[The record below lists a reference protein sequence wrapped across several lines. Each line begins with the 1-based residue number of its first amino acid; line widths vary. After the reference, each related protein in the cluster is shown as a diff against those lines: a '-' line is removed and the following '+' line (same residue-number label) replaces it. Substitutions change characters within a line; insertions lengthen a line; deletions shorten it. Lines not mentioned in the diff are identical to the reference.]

1 MSLLEGIPAYT
12 GVSTRAEAL
21 GLPPTDICCTQAPGC
36 GTPLSSLH
44 GYSSHV
50 QKLWDVS
57 VGASRV
63 LTYDRADSV
72 RHFHRLLPPGS
83 ITARSNY
90 EGGALW
96 RLYQI
101 IIPSLTQQVILE
113 AILPPDLTSPRHAQW
128 FNFTLKNLPVGVPCT
143 IFISGHAK
151 SDSMFKRGMLPL
163 IYTHPAGSFAPD
175 TPTGPTTPKPTL
187 QLPQALCEASA
198 PVDRWARLDV
208 ANIRAAEACS
218 VELPPPSEP
227 LTFRPATASP
237 TCLSIM
243 APDLLYRAAY
253 FPANAPDV
261 DNVPRRHV
269 LAFTLLPA
277 QPTLTLAMCW
287 PAAYTALA
295 AGLQRLVRQPQ
306 LYPFLKMEVLTRTL
320 AGNAVHLLTIAEHSA
335 HGGRRAHRP
344 VIALTARVH
353 PGETNAS
360 WLLRGALAELL
371 GNSAAARF
379 MRRHFTVRV
388 VPCLNPDGVVN
399 GSYRT
404 NLAGVDLNRCWK
416 QPHPVLHAP
425 VHATKQLLSA
435 AAQAVGVAA
444 YVDFHGHSRKDG
456 IFFYGCETPVPAWT
470 TAPAHPHN
478 AAGASTGWWGWTE
491 QDLIALQR
499 VLPSKL
505 ARDHPHLFSYENC
518 SFRLAAG
525 KSSTARSVVSQQ
537 LGVPLAYTC
546 EASFAGAAGKHFH
559 AVDYLAGGAQVV
571 HGLATLLAC
580 KHRVEKAAPSEAGAP
595 RIQALL
601 RELHLTADTGDH
613 SHFESAM
620 SPARV
625 SRAGSYARTSAEVS
639 PAPPAAVVGED
650 RPWSPPTPSLAAAY
664 ALSSGASLLAAARQV
679 EALHAG
685 AAARANSAAAS
696 ASASEHTGAQ
706 RGASTQRRST
716 KPGPSS
722 MGRTTW
728 MDQVMQQAEQQAPA
742 HDIASRTVAGP
753 SAVAVVQAA
762 LGTLASDAPGY
773 ESAGSD
779 GEEGE
784 SPPEV
789 LGTSV
794 KTLLRT
800 LNNPDALAAVKQLRG
815 SKPTS
820 GRTSRSS
827 SRRASSARSSKGIT
841 KTTRPK
847 SGTRR
852 KSSSSTAERSEPTA
866 AAAVAAPPNAWL
878 GSAFSLQ
885 LARAPSPVQPRSPD
899 LDVPP
904 AAHAALPAARA
915 APSQTSATKTQAKRT
930 QRPPRIRSA
939 PVRNAARGSGA
950 AAVVSARLARARREA
965 AAPEPAQPSNL
976 PTHAEVAVVPTL
988 MAPPA
993 ALQLS
998 QPGLPSLGPQLT
1010 ASPMRASRRQS
1021 QRASS
1026 RNKLSGATRML
1037 ARSVQRP
1044 GSGR

>member
-44 GYSSHV
+44 GYSSLV

-57 VGASRV
+57 VGSSRV

-101 IIPSLTQQVILE
+101 TIPSLTQQVILE

-163 IYTHPAGSFAPD
+163 IYMHPAGYFSPD

-187 QLPQALCEASA
+187 KLPQVLCEASA
-198 PVDRWARLDV
+198 SVDRWARLDV
-208 ANIRAAEACS
+208 ANIRAAEACA

-227 LTFRPATASP
+227 LTFRPTTASP
-237 TCLSIM
+237 ACLNIM

-269 LAFTLLPA
+269 LAFTMLPA

-416 QPHPVLHAP
+416 HPHPVLHAP

-456 IFFYGCETPVPAWT
+456 IFFYGCETPVPEWT
-470 TAPAHPHN
+470 TAPAHPHS
-478 AAGASTGWWGWTE
+478 APGASTGWWSWAE

-559 AVDYLAGGAQVV
+559 AVDYLAGGAHVV
-571 HGLATLLAC
+571 RGLATLLAC

-625 SRAGSYARTSAEVS
+625 SRSGSYASTSAEVS
-639 PAPPAAVVGED
+639 PAPVTGVVD
-650 RPWSPPTPSLAAAY
+650 DDQPWSPPTPSLAATY
-664 ALSSGASLLAAARQV
+664 ALSSGASLLTAARQV

-685 AAARANSAAAS
+685 AAARAAAPHSAAAS
-696 ASASEHTGAQ
+696 ASASEHAGAQ
-706 RGASTQRRST
+706 RRAPAQRRGT
-716 KPGPSS
+716 KAAPLP

-728 MDQVMQQAEQQAPA
+728 MDQVVQQAEQQAPV
-742 HDIASRTVAGP
+742 HDNVSKAVPGP
-753 SAVAVVQAA
+753 SAVAVVRAA
-762 LGTLASDAPGY
+762 LGTLASDVPGY

-784 SPPEV
+784 SPPEF

-794 KTLLRT
+794 KQLLRT
-800 LNNPDALAAVKQLRG
+800 LNNPHALAAVKQLRG
-815 SKPTS
+815 SKPSS

-827 SRRASSARSSKGIT
+827 SRRASSARSSKGM
-841 KTTRPK
+841 KASRPK
-847 SGTRR
+847 SATRR
-852 KSSSSTAERSEPTA
+852 KSGSSTVERSEPTA
-866 AAAVAAPPNAWL
+866 AAPPNAWL
-878 GSAFSLQ
+878 GSAFSMQ
-885 LARAPSPVQPRSPD
+885 LARAPSPVQPRAPD
-899 LDVPP
+899 QDAPP
-904 AAHAALPAARA
+904 AVHAALPAARA
-915 APSQTSATKTQAKRT
+915 APSQIPAAKAQARRT

-950 AAVVSARLARARREA
+950 AAVVTARLARARGEA
-965 AAPEPAQPSNL
+965 AAPEPALPSNL
-976 PTHAEVAVVPTL
+976 PAHAEVALVPTL
-988 MAPPA
+988 MVPPA
-993 ALQLS
+993 ALDLP
-998 QPGLPSLGPQLT
+998 QPGLPALGQQLA

-1026 RNKLSGATRML
+1026 RDKLSGATRML
-1037 ARSVQRP
+1037 AQSVQRP
-1044 GSGR
+1044 WTGR